1 MAFIQGG
8 FNTESRPQLSA
19 ADGVLADS
27 PELPSDR

>member
-1 MAFIQGG
+1 MAFIQGA
-8 FNTESRPQLSA
+8 FNIEARLQLSA